1 LSAGERSTMAS
12 SSSPPGS
19 HDEGEAQPEALA
31 VRGGSGL
38 DPYERKYMSGQGAV
52 LHRAKRPAPAWLQ
65 LITGST
71 ALAGVA
77 MLFSSAWLSGL
88 VFVPLGIV
96 LWALLSVLRVTVS
109 EGAVNV
115 QYGPFGPTIP
125 TASIDRAEAVSYHWA
140 KFGGWGI
147 RRSLDGEWMY
157 NMPGDGGRALRIEWR
172 DAKGKRVVTNIGLPE
187 PEAAVRAIAQARRA
201 LQQAPVA
208 GELTAAGDDE
218 P

>member
-1 LSAGERSTMAS
+1 MAGS
-12 SSSPPGS
+12 SSRPGPR
-19 HDEGEAQPEALA
+19 DEGDAQPGALA
-31 VRGGSGL
+31 VRDTSGL
-38 DPYERKYMSGQGAV
+38 DPYERKYMTGQGAV
-52 LHRAKRPAPAWLQ
+52 LHRDKRPAPEWLQ
-65 LITGST
+65 LLTGSM
-71 ALAGVA
+71 ALAGVG
-77 MLFSSAWLSGL
+77 MLFSPAWITGL

-96 LWALLSVLRVTVS
+96 IWALFSVLRVTVS

-115 QYGPFGPTIP
+115 QYGLFGPTIP
-125 TASIDRAEAVSYHWA
+125 TASIERADAVSYDWK

-208 GELTAAGDDE
+208 GELTAPDDDGS
-218 P
+218 